1 MNTVK
6 DILEE
11 KGKQVWSVE
20 PKTSLI
26 DVLKKLRSHNVGALL
41 VVEDGEVMGVISE
54 RDFAY
59 RIAEKNTCPLE
70 ESVSTWM
77 TSKVIAVSSGTT
89 INECMQL
96 MSREHIRHLPVVDD
110 GKLVGLISIG
120 DVVRAVI
127 SGQKST
133 ILGLENY
140 ILSQRLTN

>member
-6 DILEE
+6 DILAE
-11 KGKQVWSVE
+11 KGKQVWTVE
-20 PKTSLI
+20 PKTTLI
-26 DVLKKLRSHNVGALL
+26 EALKKLRTHKVGALL
-41 VVEDGEVMGVISE
+41 VVENGVVKGIISE

-59 RIAEKNTCPLE
+59 QIAEKSTCPLE
-70 ESVSTWM
+70 ESVSSWM
-77 TSKVIAVSSGTT
+77 TREVIAVKSSTT

-96 MSREHIRHLPVVDD
+96 MSREHIRHLPVVDE

-127 SGQKST
+127 IGQQST

>member
-6 DILEE
+6 DILAE
-11 KGKQVWSVE
+11 KGKQVWTVE
-20 PKTSLI
+20 PKTTLI
-26 DVLKKLRSHNVGALL
+26 EALKKLRTHKVGALL
-41 VVEDGEVMGVISE
+41 VVENGVVKGIISE

-59 RIAEKNTCPLE
+59 QIAEKSTCPLE
-70 ESVSTWM
+70 EPVSSWM
-77 TSKVIAVSSGTT
+77 TREVIAVKSSTT

-96 MSREHIRHLPVVDD
+96 MSREHIRHLPVVDE

-127 SGQKST
+127 SGQQST

>member
-6 DILEE
+6 DILAE
-11 KGKQVWSVE
+11 KGKQVWTVE
-20 PKTSLI
+20 PKTSLLNT
-26 DVLKKLRSHNVGALL
+26 LKALEDHKVGALL
-41 VVEDGEVMGVISE
+41 VVESGMVKGIISE

-59 RIAEKNTCPLE
+59 RIAKKNACPLE
-70 ESVSTWM
+70 EPVETWM
-77 TSKVIAVSSGTT
+77 TKEVIAVTSDTS

-110 GKLVGLISIG
+110 GKLVGIISIG

-127 SGQKST
+127 SGQQST

>member
-6 DILEE
+6 DILAE
-11 KGKQVWSVE
+11 KGKQVWTIE
-20 PKTSLI
+20 PKTTLLET
-26 DVLKKLRSHNVGALL
+26 LKTLRSHGVGALL
-41 VVEDGEVMGVISE
+41 VVEAGEVKGIISE

-59 RIAEKNTCPLE
+59 RIAEKNSCPLE
-70 ESVSTWM
+70 EYVESWM
-77 TSKVIAVSSGTT
+77 TKEVIAVTSDTS

-96 MSREHIRHLPVVDD
+96 MSREHIRHLPVVDG
-110 GKLVGLISIG
+110 GKLEGIISIG

-127 SGQKST
+127 SGQQST

>member
-6 DILEE
+6 DILAE

-20 PKTSLI
+20 PNSSLI
-26 DVLKKLRSHNVGALL
+26 SALKKMRSHNVGALL
-41 VVEDGEVMGVISE
+41 VVEDGEVKGIISE
-54 RDFAY
+54 RDFSY
-59 RIAEKNTCPLE
+59 RIAEKSACPLQE
-70 ESVSTWM
+70 PVSTWM
-77 TSKVIAVSSGTT
+77 TSEVIVVNSNTT

-110 GKLVGLISIG
+110 SRLVGLISIG

-127 SGQKST
+127 SGQQST
-133 ILGLENY
+133 MLGLENY

>member
-26 DVLKKLRSHNVGALL
+26 DVLKKLRTHNVGALL
-41 VVEDGEVMGVISE
+41 VVEEGEVTGIISE

-59 RIAEKNTCPLE
+59 KIAEKSTCPLE
-70 ESVSTWM
+70 NTVSTWM
-77 TSKVIAVSSGTT
+77 TKEVIAVSSNTT

-110 GKLVGLISIG
+110 GRLVGLISIG

-127 SGQKST
+127 SGQQST

>member
-59 RIAEKNTCPLE
+59 RIAEKNACPLE

-77 TSKVIAVSSGTT
+77 TSKVIAVSSSTT

-127 SGQKST
+127 SGQQST

>member
-6 DILEE
+6 DILTE
-11 KGKQVWSVE
+11 KGKNVWSVG
-20 PKTSLI
+20 PKTTL
-26 DVLKKLRSHNVGALL
+26 LETLNTLRTHHIGALL
-41 VVEDGEVMGVISE
+41 VLEDGMVRGIISE

-59 RIAEKNTCPLE
+59 RTSEKSACPLDE
-70 ESVSTWM
+70 PVSAWM
-77 TSKVIAVSSGTT
+77 TEKVIAVSSNTT

-110 GKLVGLISIG
+110 DQLVGIISIG

-127 SGQKST
+127 AGQQST

-140 ILSQRLTN
+140 ILSQRMNN

>member
-6 DILEE
+6 DILAE

-20 PKTSLI
+20 PNLSLI
-26 DVLKKLRSHNVGALL
+26 EVLKKLRSHNVGALL
-41 VVEDGEVMGVISE
+41 VVEAGEVKGIISE

-59 RIAEKNTCPLE
+59 QIADNGACPLDAP
-70 ESVSTWM
+70 VSIWM
-77 TSKVIAVSSGTT
+77 TKEVIAISSSTS

-96 MSREHIRHLPVVDD
+96 MSREHIRHLPVVDE
-110 GKLVGLISIG
+110 GRLVGIISIG

-127 SGQKST
+127 SGQQST

>member
-6 DILEE
+6 DILAE

-20 PKTSLI
+20 PKSSLI
-26 DVLKKLRSHNVGALL
+26 SALKKMRSHNVGALL
-41 VVEDGEVMGVISE
+41 VVEDGEVKGIISE
-54 RDFAY
+54 RDFSY
-59 RIAEKNTCPLE
+59 RIAEKSACPLE
-70 ESVSTWM
+70 EAVSTWM
-77 TSKVIAVSSGTT
+77 TAEVIAVNSNTT
-89 INECMQL
+89 INDCMQL

-110 GKLVGLISIG
+110 GRLVGLISIG

-127 SGQKST
+127 SGQQST

>member
-6 DILEE
+6 DILAE
-11 KGKQVWSVE
+11 KGKQVWTVE
-20 PKTSLI
+20 PKTTLI
-26 DVLKKLRSHNVGALL
+26 EALKKLRTHKVGALL
-41 VVEDGEVMGVISE
+41 VVENGVVKGIISE

-59 RIAEKNTCPLE
+59 QIAEKSTCPLE
-70 ESVSTWM
+70 EPVSSWM
-77 TSKVIAVSSGTT
+77 TREVIAVKSSTT

-96 MSREHIRHLPVVDD
+96 MSREHIRHLPVVDE

-127 SGQKST
+127 IGQQST

>member
-1 MNTVK
+1 
-6 DILEE
+6 
-11 KGKQVWSVE
+11 
-20 PKTSLI
+20 LI

>member
-6 DILEE
+6 DILAE

-26 DVLKKLRSHNVGALL
+26 DVLKKLRAHNIGALL
-41 VVEDGEVMGVISE
+41 VVENGMVKGIISE

-59 RIAEKNTCPLE
+59 QIAEKSACPLE
-70 ESVSTWM
+70 APVSTWM
-77 TSKVIAVSSGTT
+77 TREVIAVHSNTT

-127 SGQKST
+127 SGQQST

-140 ILSQRLTN
+140 ILSQHLTN

>member
-6 DILEE
+6 EILAE
-11 KGKQVWSVE
+11 KGKQVWTVE
-20 PKTSLI
+20 PKTSLLNT
-26 DVLKKLRSHNVGALL
+26 LKALKDHKVGALL
-41 VVEDGEVMGVISE
+41 VVESGMVKGIISE

-70 ESVSTWM
+70 EPVETWM
-77 TSKVIAVSSGTT
+77 TKEVIAVTSDTS

-110 GKLVGLISIG
+110 GKLVGIISIG

-127 SGQKST
+127 SGQQST

>member
-1 MNTVK
+1 MNTVE
-6 DILEE
+6 DMLEG

-20 PKTSLI
+20 PKSSLI
-26 DVLKKLRSHNVGALL
+26 SALKKMRSNNVGALL
-41 VVEDGEVMGVISE
+41 VVEDGEVKGIISE

-59 RIAEKNTCPLE
+59 KIAEKSACPLD
-70 ESVSTWM
+70 ESVATWM
-77 TSKVIAVSSGTT
+77 TSKVIAVESSTT

-110 GKLVGLISIG
+110 GRLVGIISIG

-127 SGQKST
+127 SGHEST
-133 ILGLENY
+133 IMGLENY

>member
-6 DILEE
+6 DILAE
-11 KGKQVWSVE
+11 KGKQIWSVE
-20 PKTSLI
+20 PKTSLLET
-26 DVLKKLRSHNVGALL
+26 LKILRSHNVGALL
-41 VVEDGEVMGVISE
+41 VLKEGTVEGIISE
-54 RDFAY
+54 RDFSY
-59 RIAEKNTCPLE
+59 RIAEKGDCPLDAP
-70 ESVSTWM
+70 VSIWM
-77 TSKVIAVSSGTT
+77 TKEVIAISSNTT

-110 GKLVGLISIG
+110 SRLVGIISIG

-127 SGQKST
+127 SGQQST

>member
-1 MNTVK
+1 MNTVR
-6 DILEE
+6 DILAE

-26 DVLKKLRSHNVGALL
+26 DVLKKLRAHNVGALL
-41 VVEDGEVMGVISE
+41 VVENGIVKGIISE

-59 RIAEKNTCPLE
+59 QIAEKSACPLE

-77 TSKVIAVSSGTT
+77 TREVIAVHSSTT

-127 SGQKST
+127 SGQQST

>member
-1 MNTVK
+1 MYTVK
-6 DILEE
+6 DILAE
-11 KGKQVWSVE
+11 KGKQVWTVE
-20 PKTSLI
+20 PKTTLLET
-26 DVLKKLRSHNVGALL
+26 LKTLHSHNVGALL
-41 VVEDGEVMGVISE
+41 IVESGDVKGIISE

-59 RIAEKNTCPLE
+59 RIAEKSACPLD
-70 ESVSTWM
+70 ESVVTWM
-77 TSKVIAVSSGTT
+77 TKEVIAVSSDTS

-110 GKLVGLISIG
+110 GNLVGIISIG

-127 SGQKST
+127 SGQHST